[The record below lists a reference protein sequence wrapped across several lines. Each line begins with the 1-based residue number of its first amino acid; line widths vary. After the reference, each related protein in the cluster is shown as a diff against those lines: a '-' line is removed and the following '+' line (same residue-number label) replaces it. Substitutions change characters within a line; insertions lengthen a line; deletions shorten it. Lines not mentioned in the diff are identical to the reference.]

1 MLKLYNTLSKS
12 KEEFVPIN
20 PGKVSMYTCGPTVYG
35 YIHLGNIRA
44 YLLSDTIRRYLEY
57 SGYEVRQIKNITD
70 VGHLTDD
77 DIAQGDSGDDKIE
90 KKALREKKTP
100 AEIADFYEEYFHA
113 TEKEINILPA
123 HYFPRATAHVP
134 QMIRIIETL
143 IAKGFAYEK
152 NGNVFFD
159 VTKFPEYGKLSGNT
173 LSNLR
178 VGARL
183 EEHPDKKNPWDFAL
197 WLKAPKEHLL
207 RWTSPWS
214 VGYPGWHIECSAMST
229 EYLGDTIDIHTGGE
243 DNIFPHHEAEI
254 AQTECATGVKFV
266 NFWIHTRHLMV
277 DGAKMSKSKGNFYRL
292 EDLKEKG
299 FSATVLRL
307 FLLSGH
313 YRSQFNFTWDSFNQA
328 KVNLRKISDWVS
340 NLKNISEHDNVSTS
354 GIDFAHIYAKRF
366 EDAMDDDLNTPL
378 ALSVLY
384 ELITE
389 TNKLLAEEKLSVM
402 TAKDIL
408 KFWEKINKVLGLAI
422 VETKIISK
430 TITGVANIINAEEEE
445 IKNLAEER
453 KVARENKDFQKSDEL
468 RKKIDRLGYMVED
481 VKDNNYKLIKK

>member
-152 NGNVFFD
+152 NGNVF
-159 VTKFPEYGKLSGNT
+159 
-173 LSNLR
+173 
-178 VGARL
+178 
-183 EEHPDKKNPWDFAL
+183 
-197 WLKAPKEHLL
+197 
-207 RWTSPWS
+207 
-214 VGYPGWHIECSAMST
+214 
-229 EYLGDTIDIHTGGE
+229 
-243 DNIFPHHEAEI
+243 
-254 AQTECATGVKFV
+254 
-266 NFWIHTRHLMV
+266 LM
-277 DGAKMSKSKGNFYRL
+277 
-292 EDLKEKG
+292 
-299 FSATVLRL
+299 
-307 FLLSGH
+307 
-313 YRSQFNFTWDSFNQA
+313 
-328 KVNLRKISDWVS
+328 
-340 NLKNISEHDNVSTS
+340 
-354 GIDFAHIYAKRF
+354 
-366 EDAMDDDLNTPL
+366 
-378 ALSVLY
+378 
-384 ELITE
+384 
-389 TNKLLAEEKLSVM
+389 
-402 TAKDIL
+402 
-408 KFWEKINKVLGLAI
+408 
-422 VETKIISK
+422 
-430 TITGVANIINAEEEE
+430 
-445 IKNLAEER
+445 
-453 KVARENKDFQKSDEL
+453 
-468 RKKIDRLGYMVED
+468 
-481 VKDNNYKLIKK
+481 